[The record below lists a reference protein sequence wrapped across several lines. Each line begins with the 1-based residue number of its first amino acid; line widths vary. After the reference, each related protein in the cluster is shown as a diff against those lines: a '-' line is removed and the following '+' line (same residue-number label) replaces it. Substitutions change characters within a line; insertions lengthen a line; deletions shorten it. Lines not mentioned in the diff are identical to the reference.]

1 MSFQFHDLDEVTRG
15 FMLDEFDSDVQDGN
29 LYLSG
34 YFSATGRQR
43 YPDMCR
49 QALETGTDGTLA
61 AALRTPGMFEKYHQ
75 RRKPKG
81 GYTTAA
87 VPHTAPE
94 TAAEGE
100 FNRFYL
106 RGLCLRVLSE
116 GGEQIQIYRAR
127 ESGAPR
133 SASMAMIG
141 NVLDA
146 QTLLD
151 DLRQSIGVDTALGLP
166 PGPNSGLS
174 GRIPLGSCPRPDE
187 HAPLVRCAKTP

>member
-1 MSFQFHDLDEVTRG
+1 MPFQFEDLDAVTRG
-15 FMLDEFDSDVQDGN
+15 FMVDEFDSDVQDGN

-34 YFSATGRQR
+34 HFSVAGRER
-43 YPDMCR
+43 YPDLCR
-49 QALETGTDGTLA
+49 QALESGTDGTLA
-61 AALRTPGMFEKYHQ
+61 AALRKPGMFERQYQ

-94 TAAEGE
+94 TVAEGE

-116 GGEQIQIYRAR
+116 GGEQIQVYRAR
-127 ESGAPR
+127 ESAAPR
-133 SASMAMIG
+133 RASMAMTG

-146 QTLLD
+146 QTLLH

-174 GRIPLGSCPRPDE
+174 GRIPLGS
-187 HAPLVRCAKTP
+187 